1 MIPLH
6 IRITIFFLCIIAIVN
21 GNVSAQ
27 PIATYGTHFTFAIPE
42 GPDNLVD
49 PFGPADSSQLYL
61 YIITSGCGTGKITSP
76 SGYSTT
82 FSFTSKDVTTI
93 RLPYSLM
100 LRNDLGKQ
108 LKGILIETTE
118 PVQVIFHDFFASAG
132 EMTQIYP
139 DDALD
144 TSYRIATWG
153 IYNDPTENN
162 KTEFV
167 ITAPYDNTVVTVE
180 PAVTP
185 VGSVNNNTVTTTLNK
200 GECYIVKADSNGIP
214 AGTSLSGSLVRS
226 TKPVSVISGLTC
238 GYVPLGTEAC
248 NELLNME
255 LPRRLTDTIFYTAP
269 FSDYPAYGLMFVSD
283 VPDFFA
289 ISGGGLTYQSSNGV
303 VEIPFVNRQEVFTVT
318 APAHCYQFSLGFEL
332 NRATALSDPS
342 MITVMPRSQ
351 FLDSLEWFVPNFQG
365 SFGQPFPNFVT
376 IIYPTTAGAQLQ
388 LDGLP
393 ARTQGKPQPIFG
405 TTYSFINVQIPGGI
419 HHIKS
424 SEPVFAFASG
434 FSVADAYSYNIGETM
449 PVFCDSLLSTFTFD
463 TTEAN
468 TCHDFTVAVHLK
480 KSICDDLTFVHIELP
495 FDTKLFSLL
504 GIDAG
509 PVAQAN
515 IITVDTSLPGLISID
530 VIGAPTLDGD
540 TICLFRFHAGP
551 TTSRSLLT
559 LQGSLARRK
568 PSCTNL
574 QELRTLSQFLPILE
588 ARDTEFTKFAFQIGT
603 AKAGDKAVGVL
614 SLVNTLQTPTDSL
627 KLRLQYNHDLL
638 LLQTISPSSLL
649 TTIPSFT
656 IKQIDAS
663 TDEVTVRSPLP
674 VLQTGSVLNCIFDV
688 FETNKTS
695 TPVLF
700 GVSLSNDRACPLDI
714 IANADSTSFMIS
726 DSCGSQFLAQ
736 ALRGEALRLLSIIP
750 NPASQSI
757 VITFVQALPRT
768 IASISLSNVLG
779 VEVRHWNEQTIYGC
793 SSLIPKDISGLPAG
807 AYFLNIDIQGRHC
820 SSTVMIR
827 N

>member
-6 IRITIFFLCIIAIVN
+6 IRITIFFLCIVAIHS
-21 GNVSAQ
+21 GNVCAQ
-27 PIATYGTHFTFAIPE
+27 PIPTYGTHFTFAIPE
-42 GPDNLVD
+42 GPDNLID
-49 PFGPADSSQLYL
+49 PFGPADSSQIYL

-93 RLPYSLM
+93 RLPYSLI
-100 LRNDLGKQ
+100 LLNDLGKQ
-108 LKGILIETTE
+108 PKGILIETTE

-167 ITAPYDNTVVTVE
+167 ITAPYDNTNVTIE
-180 PAVTP
+180 PAVRP
-185 VGSVNNNTVTTTLNK
+185 VGAVNNNTVTTTLNK

-214 AGTSLSGSLVRS
+214 SGTSLSGSLVRS

-283 VPDFFA
+283 VADFFA

-303 VEIPFVNRQEVFTVT
+303 IEIPFVNRQEVFTVT

-332 NRATALSDPS
+332 NRISALSDPS

-376 IIYPTTAGAQLQ
+376 IIYPTTAEAQLE

-393 ARTQGKPQPIFG
+393 AKTQATPLPIFG

-434 FSVADAYSYNIGETM
+434 FSVADAYSYNIGQTM
-449 PVFCDSLLSTFTFD
+449 PVVCDSLLSTFTVD
-463 TTEAN
+463 TTEAK

-495 FDTKLFSLL
+495 FDTTLFSLL

-515 IITVDTSLPGLISID
+515 IMTIDTSIAGMISID

-540 TICLFRFHAGP
+540 TICLFHFYAGP
-551 TTSRSLLT
+551 TASKSLLT
-559 LQGSLARRK
+559 LQGSIARRK

-574 QELRTLSQFLPILE
+574 QELRTLTQFLSIVE

-603 AKAGDKAVGVL
+603 AKAGELAVGAL
-614 SLVNTLQTPTDSL
+614 SLTNALQTQTNSL
-627 KLRLQYNHDLL
+627 TLRLQYNHDLL
-638 LLQTISPSSLL
+638 SLKTIAPSTLV
-649 TTIPSFT
+649 TTIPPFT
-656 IKQIDAS
+656 INKLDAS
-663 TDEVTVRSPLP
+663 TDEVIVSAPLP
-674 VLQTGSVLNCIFDV
+674 VLQTGRVLNCIFDV
-688 FETNKTS
+688 FETNVTS
-695 TPVLF
+695 TPILF
-700 GVSLSNDRACPLDI
+700 AVTLNNNRLCPLDI
-714 IANADSTSFMIS
+714 IANADTTSFTIT
-726 DSCGSQFLAQ
+726 DSCGSQFLGQ
-736 ALRGEALRLLSIIP
+736 ALRSEPLHLTISP

-757 VITFVQALPRT
+757 VISFSQPLP
-768 IASISLSNVLG
+768 SISVSVGLSNILG
-779 VEVRHWNEQTIYGC
+779 MEVRHWEDQAISGSTTL
-793 SSLIPKDISGLPAG
+793 SPKDVSGLPTG
-807 AYFLNIDIQGRHC
+807 AYFLNIDIQGRHY
-820 SSTVMIR
+820 SSAVMIR